1 MEPKKLIVV
10 MIALLA
16 GAGAFYL
23 TMTGTEQPDPVPVPA
38 IQATKE
44 KTVGVLVASL
54 PIQRGDR
61 LSGDNFEWREW
72 PERVVSQSGDFI
84 LSNVPEVLEDLE
96 GAVAK
101 VSLVEGEPIME
112 SKVVRAGSSGLMAA
126 IMTPGMRA
134 VALRVT
140 AETAAG
146 GFILPGD
153 RVDVIFSKK
162 ASREEKGVTK
172 TLFQNVRVLAVNEIF
187 SENPE
192 TPVIE
197 GVNVTLE
204 LDPYSAERFIAAR
217 SDGELSLSLRA
228 ISDTVAAQDKPEQ
241 KRSGETKRVK
251 VIRVGRS

>member
-1 MEPKKLIVV
+1 M
-10 MIALLA
+10 
-16 GAGAFYL
+16 
-23 TMTGTEQPDPVPVPA
+23 
-38 IQATKE
+38 
-44 KTVGVLVASL
+44 
-54 PIQRGDR
+54 
-61 LSGDNFEWREW
+61 
-72 PERVVSQSGDFI
+72 VSQSGDFI
-84 LSNVPEVLEDLE
+84 LSDIPEVLENLD

-101 VSLVEGEPIME
+101 VSFVEGEPILE

-134 VALRVT
+134 LALRVT

-162 ASREEKGVTK
+162 SGRDEKGVTK
-172 TLFQNVRVLAVNEIF
+172 TLFKNIRVLAVNEIF

-204 LDPYSAERFIAAR
+204 LDPYSAERFVAAR

-228 ISDTVAAQDKPEQ
+228 ISDTATAQGKPEQ
-241 KRSGETKRVK
+241 KRTDETKRVR